1 LRCEVCGREIFGQPY
16 YRIIEGG
23 RMTVCG
29 RCAQFSNQEWDPR
42 APKAQPR
49 SRRSAAS
56 ARPRRRSDIE
66 VAEAT
71 ALVENY
77 GELIRKTRQRKGMTV
92 EDFAKKLSEK
102 ESVIKNFEKEQLNPT
117 MTLIR
122 KVERELGITLIE
134 EAEVGTGAVLTR
146 PMGPRTL
153 GDMIKLK
160 TKEEDEEEDTP

>member
-1 LRCEVCGREIFGQPY
+1 LRCEVCGHEIFGQPY
-16 YRIIEGG
+16 YRVIEGG

-42 APKAQPR
+42 KPMAQPR
-49 SRRSAAS
+49 RRRTAAN

-66 VAEAT
+66 VAEST
-71 ALVENY
+71 ELVENY

-102 ESVIKNFEKEQLNPT
+102 ESVIKKLEKEQLNPT
-117 MTLIR
+117 MTLVR
-122 KVERELGITLIE
+122 KVERALGITLIE
-134 EAEVGTGAVLTR
+134 EAEVGTGTVLTR

-160 TKEEDEEEDTP
+160 TKEEDEEEG